1 MNDPIPHGGRVLSPI
16 QQAVTD
22 HFRVG
27 GSWMAVLA
35 VLGILVAVVFAIA
48 VINHYQQQKH
58 TLTPTASDPQKLFEG
73 LTRDL
78 ALPPSQHALLSGI
91 VRDLKLAH
99 PTVLLLSCSFYD
111 ASMTRWVRSASLSP
125 DALST
130 TQRSMMDLRTR
141 LFPHV

>member
-1 MNDPIPHGGRVLSPI
+1 VNESMPHEGRVLTPI

-27 GSWMAVLA
+27 GSGVAILV
-35 VLGILVAVVFAIA
+35 VLGILVAVICAIA
-48 VINHYQQQKH
+48 LVNYYQQRKH
-58 TLTPTASDPQKLFEG
+58 VLKPLASDPQKLFEG

-78 ALPPSQHALLSGI
+78 SLPPSQHELLSGI
-91 VRDLKLAH
+91 VRDLRLAH
-99 PTVLLLSCSFYD
+99 PTVLLMSCSFYD
-111 ASMTRWVRSASLSP
+111 ASMTRWVRSARLSS

-130 TQRSMMDLRTR
+130 TQRTLMDLRNR

>member
-1 MNDPIPHGGRVLSPI
+1 MNNPIPHGGRVLTPV

-27 GSWMAVLA
+27 GSWLA
-35 VLGILVAVVFAIA
+35 ILVVLGILVAVVFAIA
-48 VINHYQQQKH
+48 VVNHYQQHKL
-58 TLTPTASDPQKLFEG
+58 TLTPSASDPQKLFEG
-73 LTRDL
+73 LTYNL
-78 ALPPSQHALLSGI
+78 ALPPSQLALLLGI

-99 PTVLLLSCSFYD
+99 PTVLLMSSSFYD
-111 ASMTRWVRSASLSP
+111 ASVNRWVRSASLSP

-141 LFPHV
+141 LFPHA